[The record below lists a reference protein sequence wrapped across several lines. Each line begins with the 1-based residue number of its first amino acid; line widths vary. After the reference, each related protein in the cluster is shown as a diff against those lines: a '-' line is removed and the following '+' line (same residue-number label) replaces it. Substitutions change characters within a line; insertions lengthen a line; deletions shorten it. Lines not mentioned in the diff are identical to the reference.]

1 MKLAGALVPLILG
14 RERHGDDHLLAI
26 AIQGNGAHPQQVNE
40 RGAVEQ
46 LLHPLAR
53 DLAAIRA
60 HGIST
65 ALPKTSRSISSW
77 NGILTSESGLS
88 QCTTGL
94 TRPWATRR
102 SSSRWS
108 STVQPL
114 LPRML
119 NSNDQM

>member
-1 MKLAGALVPLILG
+1 MSAKSTTNCGRIADIDWIRALYELG
-14 RERHGDDHLLAI
+14 QKA
-26 AIQGNGAHPQQVNE
+26 ANGAHPQQVNE

-46 LLHPLAR
+46 LLHPLER

-77 NGILTSESGLS
+77 NGILISESGLS

-94 TRPWATRR
+94 TRPSATRR
-102 SSSRWS
+102 SSSR
-108 STVQPL
+108 
-114 LPRML
+114 
-119 NSNDQM
+119 